1 MAPHVLPRGAPA
13 RTRARRRDAE
23 RAPGPN
29 EQAAS
34 LARSPRLGH
43 GSACLQWRVGS
54 RPRECRVLIRRLRAA
69 IQALASSQEDCLQHI
84 TSPQGLPRLYQA
96 LESSQPGTGLVPVGC
111 GQLHLDVRGSHV
123 VPGIHRGAQLQ
134 AGEGRGGVGW
144 GGGRLVSDAGRR
156 RASGLAHVPMQS
168 AHVRMLAIKGMHEH
182 LHQTVK
188 PPSGGGAPPP
198 PPPPL
203 RQLPAPSP
211 PAAVMPWRVR
221 RHSLAALPRAGA
233 LWPRARPPG
242 ALRCARLQQLG

>member
-1 MAPHVLPRGAPA
+1 MLTSEHDPCRRFQVQRKGTIEGHHPPPQHSHLTGRQPRMAPHVLPRGAPA

-123 VPGIHRGAQLQ
+123 VPGIHRGAQLCGWQ
-134 AGEGRGGVGW
+134 A
-144 GGGRLVSDAGRR
+144 
-156 RASGLAHVPMQS
+156 RASNP
-168 AHVRMLAIKGMHEH
+168 
-182 LHQTVK
+182 
-188 PPSGGGAPPP
+188 
-198 PPPPL
+198 
-203 RQLPAPSP
+203 
-211 PAAVMPWRVR
+211 
-221 RHSLAALPRAGA
+221 
-233 LWPRARPPG
+233 
-242 ALRCARLQQLG
+242 